1 MKPVGFIAT
10 GVLLLLFGAVAPT
23 YAQQDQHEQDAKPA
37 KQEQKAKPE
46 KKQEAKPA
54 KQEQQAKPEKQQ
66 EAKAPKQEHQA
77 KPEKQQE
84 AKAPKQEQQA
94 KPEKQQE
101 AKAPKQEHQAKPAK
115 EQEAK
120 APKQEQ
126 QHQAKGQQEQR
137 PNTQKHEQPQGNWAH
152 SGQRDNRGHEYNESR
167 FGREHHARFE
177 ENGGRFYNGR
187 REYSYGGYWFYAG
200 AYPPWFYGQ
209 EVYFI
214 MGADGLW
221 YAVAYDDPSLM
232 FQVDID

>member
-46 KKQEAKPA
+46 KQ
-54 KQEQQAKPEKQQ
+54 QQAKP
-66 EAKAPKQEHQA
+66 AKQEHQA

-84 AKAPKQEQQA
+84 AKAPKQEQQHQA
-94 KPEKQQE
+94 KGQQEQQQKQSQQE
-101 AKAPKQEHQAKPAK
+101 AKSA
-115 EQEAK
+115 
-120 APKQEQ
+120 KQEQ

-137 PNTQKHEQPQGNWAH
+137 ANTQKHEQPQGNWAH

-221 YAVAYDDPSLM
+221 YAVAYGDPSLM

>member
-23 YAQQDQHEQDAKPA
+23 YAQDQHEQDAKPA
-37 KQEQKAKPE
+37 KQDEKAKPE

-66 EAKAPKQEHQA
+66 EAKAPKQEHEA
-77 KPEKQQE
+77 KPAKQQE

-101 AKAPKQEHQAKPAK
+101 AKAPKQEHEAKPAK
-115 EQEAK
+115 QQEAK

-126 QHQAKGQQEQR
+126 QHQAKGQQEQ
-137 PNTQKHEQPQGNWAH
+137 PAKSEQHAQPQGNWAH
-152 SGQRDNRGHEYNESR
+152 NGQKDNRGHEYSESR

-187 REYSYGGYWFYAG
+187 REYSYGGYWFYAEPIRLG
-200 AYPPWFYGQ
+200 FTGRRCTSLWERTGYGMQ
-209 EVYFI
+209 SHTTT
-214 MGADGLW
+214 LR
-221 YAVAYDDPSLM
+221 
-232 FQVDID
+232 